1 MYVDQTNFMVTK
13 EGQCARTKENE
24 SVWLELH
31 RQTHTGHVTKL
42 TNEEGAVCHMTS
54 APVTQV
60 FNCIRDALQWCASDR
75 DPILSAAAPSSPH
88 PPPPTVVA
96 KADHIQLL
104 VIGSLHLV
112 GTVMNV
118 LGCSVDDV

>member
-1 MYVDQTNFMVTK
+1 MCTLSDQTNFTVTK
-13 EGQCARTKENE
+13 ESQCARVKENE
-24 SVWLELH
+24 SVWLDVH
-31 RQTHTGHVTKL
+31 KSRTTDCVDHVTYG
-42 TNEEGAVCHMTS
+42 EGHMTS
-54 APVTQV
+54 APVTKV

-75 DPILSAAAPSSPH
+75 DPLLSAAAPSSPH
-88 PPPPTVVA
+88 PPPPTVA